1 MQQFFPFAGDL
12 KTISPLSLAYVGDGV
27 YELMIRERLIGAGN
41 YPPKKLH
48 TAAVA
53 LAKAPAQAAAAARI
67 LPLLTE
73 EEQAVFRRGRNANS
87 ATMAK
92 HATMTDYRRA
102 TGFEALMGW
111 LYLSGQTE
119 RMLEL
124 IRLGLEDDAAGT
136 EH

>member
-73 EEQAVFRRGRNANS
+73 EEQAVFRPG
-87 ATMAK
+87 TQCPP
-92 HATMTDYRRA
+92 
-102 TGFEALMGW
+102 
-111 LYLSGQTE
+111 GQTGA
-119 RMLEL
+119 R
-124 IRLGLEDDAAGT
+124 RTHPWRSTTRQRRWNACSAGST
-136 EH
+136 

>member
-1 MQQFFPFAGDL
+1 M
-12 KTISPLSLAYVGDGV
+12 
-27 YELMIRERLIGAGN
+27 R
-41 YPPKKLH
+41 
-48 TAAVA
+48 VA
-53 LAKAPAQAAAAARI
+53 LTQ
-67 LPLLTE
+67 E
-73 EEQAVFRRGRNANS
+73 ELYVFRRGRNANS
-87 ATMAK
+87 ASIAK

-124 IRLGLEDDAAGT
+124 IRLGLEDDVAGT